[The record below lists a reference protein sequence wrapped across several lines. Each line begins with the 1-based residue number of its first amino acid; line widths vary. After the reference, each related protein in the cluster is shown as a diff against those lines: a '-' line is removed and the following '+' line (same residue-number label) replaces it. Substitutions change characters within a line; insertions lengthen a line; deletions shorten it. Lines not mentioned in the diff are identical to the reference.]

1 MKYSFRNAFL
11 LLLLFC
17 FPLLAQKDT
26 IKTFYPNGNPE
37 SVIPLDNGA
46 REGKAKF
53 FFENGNLKEER
64 TYLAGKVEGEVK
76 RFYENG
82 KTKELFSILKGKRDG
97 ATTTFDSLG
106 NYLAD
111 VYYTEGKIQTG
122 TEEPPDSDEVYTAD
136 NEADTTVS
144 TASTPSFVAPT
155 VEKIESKPEPVAQ
168 GEISDSALYRNPAIF
183 PEPKI
188 GYKKF
193 YENVVYPKAA
203 KDKKIEGTVLIK
215 AIINEYGDV
224 EKTEIIKGIGY
235 GCEDA
240 AEISISFAKFYPGLV
255 LGRPVKVE
263 MVFEIEFKLPKE
275 K

>member
-1 MKYSFRNAFL
+1 MKHSFRNIFL
-11 LLLLFC
+11 LLPLFC

-53 FFENGNLKEER
+53 YFENGNIKEER
-64 TYLAGKVEGEVK
+64 TYQAGKVEGEVK
-76 RFYENG
+76 RYYENG
-82 KTKELFSILKGKRDG
+82 KPKEIFSISKGKRDG

-106 NYLAD
+106 NYLSD

-122 TEEPPDSDEVYTAD
+122 TEEPADSDEVFTAD
-136 NEADTTVS
+136 IETDTTAS
-144 TASTPSFVAPT
+144 SGSTPSFIAPT

-168 GEISDSALYRNPAIF
+168 REISDSALYRNPAIF
-183 PEPKI
+183 PEPRI

-193 YENVVYPKAA
+193 YENVVYPQAA
-203 KDKKIEGTVLIK
+203 KDKKVEGTVLIK

-224 EKTEIIKGIGY
+224 EKTEIVKGIGY

-240 AEISISFAKFYPGLV
+240 ADISISYAKFYPGLV
-255 LGRPVKVE
+255 RGKPVKVE
-263 MVFEIEFKLPKE
+263 MVFAIEFKLAKE